1 MITTHF
7 PLGDVRFSAEYFSTL
22 VGEAAKSCYCYGVA
36 AMAPRGVA
44 DTVKSLVRGEDF
56 AEKGVRVTP
65 ENGRLVIEIHIAVGY
80 GLNIST
86 AAQSITHRV
95 QDEVERATGLRVARV
110 IVSVDDVIA

>member
-22 VGEAAKSCYCYGVA
+22 VGEAAKI
-36 AMAPRGVA
+36 
-44 DTVKSLVRGEDF
+44 TV
-56 AEKGVRVTP
+56 
-65 ENGRLVIEIHIAVGY
+65 ENGRLIIEIHIAVGY
-80 GLNIST
+80 GLNIAT

-95 QDEVERATGLRVARV
+95 QDEVEHSTGLKVARV

>member
-1 MITTHF
+1 MITTHL

-22 VGEAAKSCYCYGVA
+22 VGEAAKNCYGVA

-44 DTVKSLVRGEDF
+44 DAVRSLVRGEDSSD
-56 AEKGVRVTP
+56 KGVRVTV
-65 ENGRLVIEIHIAVGY
+65 ENGRLIIEIHIAVGY
-80 GLNIST
+80 GLNIAT

-95 QDEVERATGLRVARV
+95 QDEVEHSTGLRVARV

>member
-22 VGEAAKSCYCYGVA
+22 VGEAAK
-36 AMAPRGVA
+36 APRGVA

>member
-22 VGEAAKSCYCYGVA
+22 VGEAAKNCYGVA
-36 AMAPRGVA
+36 AMAPRG
-44 DTVKSLVRGEDF
+44 
-56 AEKGVRVTP
+56 RVTS

-80 GLNIST
+80 GLNIAT

-95 QDEVERATGLRVARV
+95 QDEVERSTGLRVARV
-110 IVSVDDVIA
+110 VVSVDDVIA